1 MAGWHPRRVGGF
13 VLGGIALLVVATVLV
28 GSGSLLSRKHRFVSY
43 FPGSVS
49 GLRVGAPV
57 KFRGIPVGQVTGV
70 FITIGGHVELSRVPV
85 VFEVDERLLRSRGG
99 GGRIGDP
106 AYVDSLIEIGLRAEL
121 DLESFV
127 TGQKYVA
134 LDFFP
139 GAPVEYG
146 GEGDVSHKEI
156 PSITVPSM
164 QQDLSSFVD
173 ELRQA
178 DIAQLVRRL
187 TRLAARADTSV
198 QRLNVV
204 EMRATLDSTLRVS
217 ATAMAEIAKLARTLD
232 ERVPVVADAL
242 QETNARL
249 ASTLEALEQAARAT
263 GETLDPESPV
273 VVALEQSLREFAA
286 AARALR
292 QLTEYLERNPSAVL
306 RGRAEEQKP

>member
-1 MAGWHPRRVGGF
+1 MLA
-13 VLGGIALLVVATVLV
+13 GIALLVFAVVLV
-28 GSGSLLSRKHRFVSY
+28 GSGSVFSRKHRFVSY
-43 FPGSVS
+43 FSGSVS

-70 FITIGGHVELSRVPV
+70 FITLSGQVELSRVPV

-106 AYVDSLIEIGLRAEL
+106 EYVDSLIEVGLRSEL

-139 GAPVEYG
+139 GTPVEYG

-156 PSITVPSM
+156 PSIAVPTM
-164 QQDLSSFVD
+164 QQDLTSFVE
-173 ELRQA
+173 ELRAA

-217 ATAMAEIAKLARTLD
+217 ATAMEEIAKLARTLD

-249 ASTLEALEQAARAT
+249 ARTLEALETAARAT

-306 RGRAEEQKP
+306 RGRAEERQP

>member
-1 MAGWHPRRVGGF
+1 MLA
-13 VLGGIALLVVATVLV
+13 GIALLVFAVVLV
-28 GSGSLLSRKHRFVSY
+28 GSGSVFSRKHRFVSY
-43 FPGSVS
+43 FSGSVS

-70 FITIGGHVELSRVPV
+70 FITLSGQVELSRVPV

-106 AYVDSLIEIGLRAEL
+106 GYLDSLIEIGLRSEL

-139 GAPVEYG
+139 GTPAEYG

-156 PSITVPSM
+156 PSITMPTM
-164 QQDLSSFVD
+164 QQDLTSFVE
-173 ELRQA
+173 ELRAA

-198 QRLNVV
+198 QGLHVA
-204 EMRATLDSTLRVS
+204 ELRATLDSTMRIAAV
-217 ATAMAEIAKLARTLD
+217 AMEEIATLARTLNA
-232 ERVPVVADAL
+232 RAPTVADAL
-242 QETNARL
+242 QETSTRL
-249 ASTLEALEQAARAT
+249 ASTLETLDATARTT
-263 GETLDPESPV
+263 GETLNPGSPV
-273 VVALEQSLREFAA
+273 IVALEESLREFAA

-306 RGRAEEQKP
+306 RGRAEERQP